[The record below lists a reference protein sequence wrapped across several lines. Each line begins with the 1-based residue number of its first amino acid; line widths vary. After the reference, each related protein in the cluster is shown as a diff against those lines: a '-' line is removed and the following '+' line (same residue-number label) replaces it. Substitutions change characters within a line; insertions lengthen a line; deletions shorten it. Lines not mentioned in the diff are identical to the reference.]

1 MIVNEEHKA
10 NLIRLAKEYKYS
22 MQSYPADENDEP
34 KEAYLEYLSL
44 MYEPEIVKLIL
55 EFPIMPKMISIK
67 KVANTLNMDKD
78 NLIKKLETHVKRGF
92 IAKVGNRY
100 ARPSPLQIHDLP
112 FILQENLDREDV
124 IKFAQLSREYFED
137 GYYKT
142 WETSRKGTPRTRV
155 LTVSEKV
162 EPGHQIMPMEEV
174 YRIIDKQTDFIVV
187 PCPCRQRKEVEGIRK
202 CKDKY
207 PIHNC
212 IIFGAFAKGM
222 LEIGDLAVKS
232 ITKEEVKRITREA
245 AELGLVHMTDNSADD
260 SHILCA
266 CCECCCGNLAGLIRF
281 RDNPRAIA
289 RANYISSVDPDL
301 CASCGTCM
309 ERCKFDAITI
319 EDHAQVNPDKCVGCG
334 LCAITCPEDA
344 ITMKRYERELIPSL
358 Q

>member
-1 MIVNEEHKA
+1 
-10 NLIRLAKEYKYS
+10 
-22 MQSYPADENDEP
+22 
-34 KEAYLEYLSL
+34 
-44 MYEPEIVKLIL
+44 MYGPEIIKIVL

-67 KVANTLNMDKD
+67 KIANKLNMDKD
-78 NLIKKLETHVKRGF
+78 DLIEKLAEHVKRGF
-92 IAKVGNRY
+92 ITKMGNSY

-112 FILQENLDREDV
+112 FILKENLEREDIV
-124 IKFAQLSREYFED
+124 KFAQLSREYFED

-142 WETSRKGTPRTRV
+142 WETSRKGTPRTRI

-162 EPGHQIMPMEEV
+162 EPSHQIIPMEEV
-174 YRIIDKQTDFIVV
+174 YQIIEKQTDFIVV

-222 LEIGDLAVKS
+222 LEIGDPAVKS
-232 ITKEEVKRITREA
+232 ITKEEAKRITREA
-245 AELGLVHMTDNSADD
+245 AELGLVHMTDNNAED

-289 RANYISSVDPDL
+289 RANYVSSINEDL
-301 CASCGTCM
+301 CAACGTCV
-309 ERCKFDAITI
+309 ERCKFEAINV
-319 EDHAQVNPDKCVGCG
+319 EDYAHVDPDKCVGCG
-334 LCAITCPEDA
+334 ICAVTCPEGA
-344 ITMKRYERELIPSL
+344 ITIKRYEREIIPGVE
-358 Q
+358 